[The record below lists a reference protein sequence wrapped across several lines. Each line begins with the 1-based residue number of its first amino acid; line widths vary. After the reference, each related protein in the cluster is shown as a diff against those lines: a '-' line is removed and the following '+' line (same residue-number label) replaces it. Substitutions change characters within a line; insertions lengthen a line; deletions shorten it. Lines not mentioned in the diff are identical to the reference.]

1 MSRLTRRAPSGGGV
15 AVVVGVGVGVAPGVA
30 EGVGDGQRRLAIIV
44 AEYNARNQSSLTLDA
59 WLQLHV
65 REMAIGRD
73 LAAAVAALTEQS
85 QRQAEA
91 DLNAAAAAEKA
102 RLLELV
108 S

>member
-1 MSRLTRRAPSGGGV
+1 MAMHTIDLN
-15 AVVVGVGVGVAPGVA
+15 A
-30 EGVGDGQRRLAIIV
+30 ECERRLAILV

-59 WLQLHV
+59 WLQLHI
-65 REMAIGRD
+65 RELAIGRD
-73 LAAAVAALTEQS
+73 LAASVAALTEQS

-102 RLLELV
+102 RLLDLV

>member
-1 MSRLTRRAPSGGGV
+1 MAIHTIDLND
-15 AVVVGVGVGVAPGVA
+15 
-30 EGVGDGQRRLAIIV
+30 ECERRLAVLV
-44 AEYNARNQSSLTLDA
+44 AEYNARNQSSLTLGA

-73 LAAAVAALTEQS
+73 LAASVAALTEQS

>member
-1 MSRLTRRAPSGGGV
+1 MANHTIDLS
-15 AVVVGVGVGVAPGVA
+15 A
-30 EGVGDGQRRLAIIV
+30 ERERRLAIIV

-73 LAAAVAALTEQS
+73 LAASVATLTEQS

-91 DLNAAAAAEKA
+91 DLNAAAAAEKGA
-102 RLLELV
+102 AVGSRV
-108 S
+108 VTSTIRPGRVHKPRRR